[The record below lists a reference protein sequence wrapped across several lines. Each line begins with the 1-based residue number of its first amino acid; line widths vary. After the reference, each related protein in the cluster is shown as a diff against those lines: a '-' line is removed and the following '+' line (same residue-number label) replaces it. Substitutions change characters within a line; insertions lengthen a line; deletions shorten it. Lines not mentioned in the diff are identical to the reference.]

1 MSTNTAPNKIQPKGL
16 SKGLS
21 KGKTKDNSA
30 IYADL
35 NELRRLKY
43 LAKGFSFTPNQPA
56 NSALSGKNVSKLRGR
71 GLNFEELRH
80 YRATLFKN

>member
-1 MSTNTAPNKIQPKGL
+1 MTANTPKKSAQENK
-16 SKGLS
+16 
-21 KGKTKDNSA
+21 KDSA
-30 IYADL
+30 IYVDL

-43 LAKGFSFTPNQPA
+43 LAKGFSFTPKQPA

-80 YRATLFKN
+80 YRNNWLLSPNKSAE

>member
-1 MSTNTAPNKIQPKGL
+1 MSTSTLLNNANARKKHTDD
-16 SKGLS
+16 SKGT
-21 KGKTKDNSA
+21 TKDTSA

-56 NSALSGKNVSKLRGR
+56 NSA
-71 GLNFEELRH
+71 
-80 YRATLFKN
+80 